1 MLRRGRWL
9 GLVVIMTIVSVC
21 AVRPAA
27 AGLVVPPKP
36 GPGYKLVCFK
46 TEPVCTW
53 ILSSYSN
60 PPEDK
65 GSTGDP
71 AKNASK
77 TKPICQFK
85 GAPQA
90 CTDAELGNWSNGQQ
104 CYMRREE
111 PQPPF
116 SDARWKGHTD
126 GSIWACV
133 RELGYDE
140 GRHLV
145 TEWVWLPGEPDT
157 VVIDPV
163 TLAYRA
169 VALMQLAPP
178 VVKSAPG
185 VGQVGLVNM
194 PVWLWVEK
202 TANTWGPIERS
213 ASVPGLS
220 VTATAQVK
228 AVNWTLGDGSTV
240 RCEGAGTPYD
250 KSMGVKDSPDCGHR
264 YKKTSTKLPK
274 CRYPVTATAQWDIT
288 WQSTLGDTGQI
299 SMTQQAATQ
308 LRIGEA
314 VPVLVDPND
323 SQPAAPAKA
332 AC

>member
-1 MLRRGRWL
+1 MPPG
-9 GLVVIMTIVSVC
+9 
-21 AVRPAA
+21 RPAQ
-27 AGLVVPPKP
+27 P
-36 GPGYKLVCFK
+36 GTDGRQ
-46 TEPVCTW
+46 
-53 ILSSYSN
+53 I
-60 PPEDK
+60 
-65 GSTGDP
+65 G
-71 AKNASK
+71 K
-77 TKPICQFK
+77 TKPLCNFG
-85 GAPQA
+85 GAAQA
-90 CTDAELGNWSNGQQ
+90 CVDAQLGNWSNSHQ
-104 CYMRREE
+104 CYLKREV
-111 PQPPF
+111 PQPPPG
-116 SDARWKGHTD
+116 DPRWQGHTD
-126 GSIWACV
+126 GSVWACV
-133 RELGYDE
+133 REVGYDE

-163 TLAYRA
+163 RLAYRA

-178 VVKSAPG
+178 LVKSAPG
-185 VGQVGLVNM
+185 AGQVGLVNM

-240 RCEGAGTPYD
+240 RCEGSGTPYD

-264 YKKTSTKLPK
+264 YKKTSRELPK

-308 LRIGEA
+308 VQIGEA

-332 AC
+332 TC